1 MKQDI
6 DYKVPNGK
14 LLRLE
19 ADIEE
24 STIISI
30 KISGDFFVHPET
42 AIIQIEELLAGKS
55 IDDVNDTVNK
65 FIEENNVQLI
75 GFDASDLTEALR
87 KSQK

>member
-1 MKQDI
+1 MKHDI

-19 ADIEE
+19 VDMEKD
-24 STIISI
+24 TIRSI
-30 KISGDFFVHPET
+30 KISGDFFIHPET
-42 AIIQIEELLAGKS
+42 AITQIEGLLAGKS
-55 IDDVNDTVNK
+55 IDDVNDTVNR

-87 KSQK
+87 KIQK